1 MKQKIIKY
9 MEKPLLLIHN
19 PNIAPIISPAPISA
33 LISDM

>member
-19 PNIAPIISPAPISA
+19 PNVAPIFSHAPISA
-33 LISDM
+33 PISDM